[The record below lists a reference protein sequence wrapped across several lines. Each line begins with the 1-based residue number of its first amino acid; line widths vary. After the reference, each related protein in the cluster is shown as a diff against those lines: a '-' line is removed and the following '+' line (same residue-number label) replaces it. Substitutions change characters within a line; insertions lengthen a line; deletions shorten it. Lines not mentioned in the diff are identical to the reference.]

1 MSHLPSERLAAFVD
15 EPPSATE
22 LAHLASCAEC
32 TRERALYQRLADL
45 ATSES
50 ARIGTPITSWDTL
63 APALR
68 ADGVID
74 NGRGFQPRV
83 HQVHRSRRPWLEAA
97 AAVLLIAGGMM
108 AGRFTAGASVLPMN
122 DVADTVASAPS
133 DSTLHFASVDDA
145 RAAQQRSQVVYQ
157 TATAFLAQQD
167 TAAKLAETPSAIRA
181 RLAAIERT
189 NNVMGEALKSAPY
202 DAVINDYYLST
213 LGQREATLR
222 QLNAVMPASM
232 RITSY

>member
-15 EPPSATE
+15 ESPSMSE
-22 LAHLASCAEC
+22 LAHLAACAEC
-32 TRERALYQRLADL
+32 TRERELYARLAEL
-45 ATSES
+45 AKSES
-50 ARIGTPITSWDTL
+50 ARIGTPITSWEGL
-63 APALR
+63 APILK

-74 NGRGFQPRV
+74 NGRGFQPRA
-83 HQVHRSRRPWLEAA
+83 HRTSRPWLQAA
-97 AAVLLIAGGMM
+97 AAVLFVAGGMM
-108 AGRFTAGASVLPMN
+108 AGRFTAGASVLPLN
-122 DVADTVASAPS
+122 EAPAPVAAATPA
-133 DSTLHFASVDDA
+133 DSTLHFASVQDA
-145 RAAQQRSQVVYQ
+145 RAAQERSQVVYQ
-157 TATAFLAQQD
+157 TATAFLAQRD
-167 TAAKLAETPSAIRA
+167 TETKTVETPSAIRA

-189 NNVMGEALKSAPY
+189 NDVMGEALKTAPY